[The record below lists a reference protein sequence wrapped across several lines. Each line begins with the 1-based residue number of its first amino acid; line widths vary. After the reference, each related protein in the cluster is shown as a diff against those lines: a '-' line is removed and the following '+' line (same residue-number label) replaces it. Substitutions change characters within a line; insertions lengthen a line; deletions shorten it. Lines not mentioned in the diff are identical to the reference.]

1 MVTLEQIRER
11 IKQARESKNM
21 RPKDLGELMGVS
33 GRTIS
38 RWEDGTRGIELSV
51 LLQIAAVLEVEPA
64 FFLSTGEKK
73 QATDPA
79 LPKEAIKLITI
90 YDNLNDDGKKHLIE
104 CAENA
109 SEVSRYKKSISQ
121 AIA

>member
-21 RPKDLGELMGVS
+21 KPKDLGELMGVS

-51 LLQIAAVLEVEPA
+51 LLQIATVLEVEPA
-64 FFLSTGEKK
+64 FFLTTEENDK
-73 QATDPA
+73 AADLA

-90 YDNLNDDGKKHLIE
+90 YDNLNADGKKHLIE

>member
-51 LLQIAAVLEVEPA
+51 LLQIAAILEVEPA
-64 FFLSTGEKK
+64 FFLTTEENNK
-73 QATDPA
+73 AADPA
-79 LPKEAIKLITI
+79 LSKESIKLITI

-109 SEVSRYKKSISQ
+109 SEVSRYKKSMSQ
-121 AIA
+121 TIA